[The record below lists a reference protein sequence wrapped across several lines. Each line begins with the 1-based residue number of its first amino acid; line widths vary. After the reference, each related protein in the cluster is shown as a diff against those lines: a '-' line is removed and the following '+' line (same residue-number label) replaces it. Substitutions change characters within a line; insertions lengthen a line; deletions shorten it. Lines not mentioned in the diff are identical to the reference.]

1 MEEEHVNMKT
11 RYEKPLKPR
20 NLFCFIFLKFVCNFN
35 EAMLSS
41 SMVQTFLKFWG
52 INIWS
57 STIMWGLPP
66 MLIIF
71 LGPYFRK

>member
-1 MEEEHVNMKT
+1 MELETKSNIYQT
-11 RYEKPLKPR
+11 PLKTS
-20 NLFCFIFLKFVCNFN
+20 NIVCLIYIKFVCNFN

-57 STIMWGLPP
+57 STLMWGIPP
-66 MLIIF
+66 ILIIF
-71 LGPYFRK
+71 VGPYFR